1 MEDASGVVGCCGRGF
16 CLALGRIIG
25 SACGLRF
32 MGPSAPLGVCPGVR
46 PGVRSAGE
54 ALMMVVIKESVRLVR
69 SLVG

>member
-1 MEDASGVVGCCGRGF
+1 MADASGIVGCCGRGF
-16 CLALGRIIG
+16 CLALGRTIG

-54 ALMMVVIKESVRLVR
+54 VLMIVVINEIVRIVKEAW
-69 SLVG
+69 